1 MNLLLAGARAAHFVA
16 AVWLFG
22 ELALAALL
30 IRGSPGSSDE
40 AGNLLRRRLPA
51 VARFCIVVGVL
62 SAVAWLAALAGTM
75 SGLPL
80 MQAVAPS
87 VLRQVVSGTLFG
99 RVWMV
104 RASLALLLL
113 LILWPRG
120 VDRSWRLALGTAV
133 AAAYLSTL
141 AWTGHAAAAS
151 GPWRPAQLAGDAAH
165 LVAAG
170 AWLGALPALAYLL
183 GSVQSVEEAG
193 LAVRRFSN
201 LAIGA
206 VTVLIV
212 SGIGNSWTLVGS
224 VPALF
229 GTRYGA
235 LLLAKLLLFALM
247 LSFAAAN
254 RLQLSPRLA
263 AGSLGRPW
271 PTSSP
276 RWRSCGGTHCSK
288 WGPGCSC

>member
-151 GPWRPAQLAGDAAH
+151 GPQL
-165 LVAAG
+165 
-170 AWLGALPALAYLL
+170 
-183 GSVQSVEEAG
+183 
-193 LAVRRFSN
+193 N
-201 LAIGA
+201 
-206 VTVLIV
+206 
-212 SGIGNSWTLVGS
+212 
-224 VPALF
+224 
-229 GTRYGA
+229 
-235 LLLAKLLLFALM
+235 
-247 LSFAAAN
+247 
-254 RLQLSPRLA
+254 
-263 AGSLGRPW
+263 
-271 PTSSP
+271 
-276 RWRSCGGTHCSK
+276 
-288 WGPGCSC
+288 